1 MNTNTIQKDIC
12 EANGYRILEVV
23 KFIDDAKIIKYQV
36 FDPDNNPVGE
46 PYLTIYHAF
55 LLFRTFLGKPNVGVA
70 SGKVNKNI

>member
-23 KFIDDAKIIKYQV
+23 ELVDDARIIKYQV
-36 FDPDNNPVGE
+36 IDPDNNPVGE

-55 LLFRTFLGKPNVGVA
+55 LLFRTFLNKPKEVKA
-70 SGKVNKNI
+70 LRKVNEIT